1 MRPVSTLSFVLMAG
15 CLIALALMLKAAA
28 HHGQPTGGDRV
39 LVLRHNSLFRWL
51 ALLAALVLPVGLTA
65 LLRFYPP
72 TRPEVPYLVAA
83 YIVLGLVTLPLVWE
97 SSRYYL
103 RVTPTGLECRSPWR
117 GVRTLAWDDVES
129 VVWSAVNAW
138 FEFVGRDGDRIRVHA
153 FVTGLNDLLQAA
165 EAEVLPMALKGA
177 RAGYTRVGRP
187 FPHLPD
193 EPVLEARQP
202 RRVGQ

>member
-1 MRPVSTLSFVLMAG
+1 M
-15 CLIALALMLKAAA
+15 
-28 HHGQPTGGDRV
+28 
-39 LVLRHNSLFRWL
+39 
-51 ALLAALVLPVGLTA
+51 
-65 LLRFYPP
+65 
-72 TRPEVPYLVAA
+72 
-83 YIVLGLVTLPLVWE
+83 
-97 SSRYYL
+97 
-103 RVTPTGLECRSPWR
+103 
-117 GVRTLAWDDVES
+117 AWDDVES